1 MVLNSL
7 LIGRYLYFTTEIYS
21 GITPETFALK
31 LRVFDSQVEPSE
43 KFCRLLTNISL
54 SLIQPKS
61 CHMFLLLVLSNSR
74 IILSLN
80 LFRTPLILGLI
91 DQFLCPNIYG

>member
-43 KFCRLLTNISL
+43 KFC
-54 SLIQPKS
+54 
-61 CHMFLLLVLSNSR
+61 
-74 IILSLN
+74 
-80 LFRTPLILGLI
+80 
-91 DQFLCPNIYG
+91 